1 MSLLLLFVG
10 ASTAAPV
17 VVTTPTGGDGKP
29 RRGARRKYRSADDEL
44 TEAEAQYVLRKIE
57 ELKRAKTEREEAAA
71 AKALEIALA
80 QAAHDDD
87 AAEVIT
93 EAIEEK
99 KGPRRDYAA
108 ALRDVQLMSKI
119 GKELMVLAK
128 EIAAERRRQ
137 EDEDDVELLLFL

>member
-10 ASTAAPV
+10 ASTGAAPV
-17 VVTTPTGGDGKP
+17 VVQPTGGDGKP
-29 RRGARRKYRSADDEL
+29 RRGPRKYRTADEEL

-80 QAAHDDD
+80 QAAQDDD

-99 KGPRRDYAA
+99 RGPKRDYAA

-119 GKELMVLAK
+119 GQELMVLAK